1 MRLLL
6 LLSAI
11 LVGLALPAIARPV
24 SYPDGWT
31 VMQMNDAFSNSL
43 HIHYSPT
50 AKYSVGYKGE
60 YFRVREWQFHG
71 VQINNL
77 IHRWNKPDSQA
88 NLYLK
93 SAAGIAYSDQG
104 TFDNKSEAAGFTGIA
119 ADWENRRLFTSY
131 ENRGI
136 YAGDI
141 DKSFSQKARVGFAPY
156 IGDYGD
162 VHTWLMLQ
170 VDHAP
175 SASDEL
181 TVMPL
186 VRFFK
191 GADLLEAGVN
201 NNGKILFNFVH
212 RF

>member
-6 LLSAI
+6 LMSAM
-11 LVGLALPAIARPV
+11 LVGLTTPAMARPV
-24 SYPDGWT
+24 SYPGGWT
-31 VMQMNDAFSNSL
+31 VMQMNDAYSNSL
-43 HIHYSPT
+43 HIHNSPT
-50 AKYSVGYKGE
+50 AKYSVGYKVE
-60 YFRVREWQFHG
+60 YFRDGGWQFHA
-71 VQINNL
+71 VQVNNL
-77 IHRWNKPDSQA
+77 LHRWNQPDSQA

-93 SAAGIAYSDQG
+93 SAVGVAYSDQS

-119 ADWENRRLFTSY
+119 SDWENRRFFTSY

-141 DKSFSQKARVGFAPY
+141 GKEFSQKARVGVAPY

-162 VHTWLMLQ
+162 VHTWFMLQ

-175 SASDEL
+175 SATDKV
-181 TVMPL
+181 TATPL
-186 VRFFK
+186 VRLFK

-201 NNGKILFNFVH
+201 NKGKILFNFIH

>member
-6 LLSAI
+6 LVSAI
-11 LVGLALPAIARPV
+11 LAGLAMPATARPV
-24 SYPDGWT
+24 SYPGGWT

-43 HIHYSPT
+43 HIHYSPAAT
-50 AKYSVGYKGE
+50 YSIGYKGE
-60 YFRVREWQFHG
+60 YFRDGEWQFHG
-71 VQINNL
+71 IQLNNL
-77 IHRWNKPDSQA
+77 LHRWNNRDSQA

-93 SAAGIAYSDQG
+93 TAAGVAYSDQG
-104 TFDNKSEAAGFTGIA
+104 TFDNKSEAAGFTGVA

-136 YAGDI
+136 YAGDMG
-141 DKSFSQKARVGFAPY
+141 KEFSQKARVGVAPY

-170 VDHAP
+170 ADHTP
-175 SASDEL
+175 SARDEL
-181 TVMPL
+181 TITPL
-186 VRFFK
+186 IRFFK

-201 NNGKILFNFVH
+201 NNGKILFNFIH